1 MFRRIF
7 CGCTSNKN
15 ISSEVI
21 ILNVE
26 DISDKEDKNESNK
39 VEEEQDPAL
48 IEKNAKLNIGK
59 VELTLNISSP
69 TAPQADAPSA
79 DAPQADAPSVDAPSV
94 DAPQADAPSIEED
107 QEIIDILTE
116 KPVEND
122 LESKPIT
129 RKYLF
134 F

>member
-1 MFRRIF
+1 MFRNIF

-21 ILNVE
+21 ILNVD
-26 DISDKEDKNESNK
+26 DIVDKEDKNESNK
-39 VEEEQDPAL
+39 IEEEQDPAL
-48 IEKNAKLNIGK
+48 IEKNAKLNIKKK
-59 VELTLNISSP
+59 VELTINIPSTDAHSAD
-69 TAPQADAPSA
+69 APSTDAPSA
-79 DAPQADAPSVDAPSV
+79 DAPS
-94 DAPQADAPSIEED
+94 EED
-107 QEIIDILTE
+107 EEVIDILTD

-129 RKYLF
+129 RKFLF